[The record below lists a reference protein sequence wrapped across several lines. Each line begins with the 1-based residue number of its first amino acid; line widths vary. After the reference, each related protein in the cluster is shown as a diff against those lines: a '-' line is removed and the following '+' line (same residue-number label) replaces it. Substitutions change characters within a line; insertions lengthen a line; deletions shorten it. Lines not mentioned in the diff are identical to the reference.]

1 MWWNNTKKKEE
12 TTSKEEDRK
21 KKYPFSKVFLIQ
33 ESVLVWIVTLCC
45 LAFAFICIFKDS
57 YIELP
62 WISVLCALP
71 WTAYGITANAY
82 YKKSTMENTKGGI
95 IFENTLGGLT
105 FGAKQT
111 DSDEP
116 VG

>member
-1 MWWNNTKKKEE
+1 MKN
-12 TTSKEEDRK
+12 
-21 KKYPFSKVFLIQ
+21 YPFSKIFLIQ
-33 ESVLVWIVTLCC
+33 ESILIWIVTICC
-45 LAFAFICIFKDS
+45 IIFAFICIFRDS

-82 YKKSTMENTKGGI
+82 YKKSAMENTKGGLV
-95 IFENTLGGLT
+95 FERNV
-105 FGAKQT
+105 FGAKENNT
-111 DSDEP
+111 DEP